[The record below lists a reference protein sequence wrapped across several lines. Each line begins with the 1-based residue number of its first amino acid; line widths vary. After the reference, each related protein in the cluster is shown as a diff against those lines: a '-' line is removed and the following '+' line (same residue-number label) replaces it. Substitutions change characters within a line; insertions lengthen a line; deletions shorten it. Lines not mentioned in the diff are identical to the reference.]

1 MYASTGVLL
10 GLLRA
15 AKDLGIS
22 TAIESMA
29 YAKYEVIETLLPYLD
44 TYLMDIKHMNPE
56 KHKEYT
62 GHDNLRMLEN
72 ALRVAHSDRQN

>member
-1 MYASTGVLL
+1 MYASTGVLI
-10 GLLRA
+10 RTFESS
-15 AKDLGIS
+15 KSLGIS